1 MSKRIT
7 LRIDA
12 DTPLNLSAR
21 QVGELVYRL
30 IQTGLEDARKTI
42 DMNEGKV
49 VEAEMATSLNFT
61 SVVACPV
68 NSEVSE
74 GKHAVK
80 LGIAATNRCLVI
92 VSGGVADY
100 VYDDGVEV
108 ELFDWDNYRD
118 ETAEGRADM
127 RVSAH
132 FKDLAESVGV
142 PVQRSAL
149 T

>member
-1 MSKRIT
+1 MSKKLT
-7 LRIDA
+7 LRIDV

-30 IQTGLEDARKTI
+30 INVGLEDARQTI
-42 DMNEGKV
+42 VRNEGDV
-49 VEAEMATSLNFT
+49 VGAEMAASLNFT
-61 SVVACPV
+61 SIVACPV
-68 NSEVSE
+68 NTGADE
-74 GKHAVK
+74 GEHALK

-127 RVSAH
+127 RVPAH
-132 FKDLAESVGV
+132 FKDLAESAGV
-142 PVQRSAL
+142 PVQR
-149 T
+149 

>member
-30 IQTGLEDARKTI
+30 IQSGLEDARKTI
-42 DMNEGKV
+42 DMNEGNI

-68 NSEVSE
+68 SSEVSE
-74 GKHAVK
+74 GEHAVK
-80 LGIAATNRCLVI
+80 LGIAASNRCLVI

-108 ELFDWDNYRD
+108 ELFDWDNYRE
-118 ETAEGRADM
+118 ETAEGRADL

>member
-12 DTPLNLSAR
+12 DTTLNLSAR

-30 IQTGLEDARKTI
+30 IQSGLEDARKTI
-42 DMNEGKV
+42 DMNEGNI

-68 NSEVSE
+68 SSGADE
-74 GKHAVK
+74 GGQAVK

-108 ELFDWDNYRD
+108 ELFDWDNYRE
-118 ETAEGRADM
+118 ETAEGRADL

>member
-7 LRIDA
+7 LRIDV

-30 IQTGLEDARKTI
+30 IQSGLEDARKTI
-42 DMNEGKV
+42 DMNEGNI

-68 NSEVSE
+68 SSGADE
-74 GKHAVK
+74 GGQAVK

-108 ELFDWDNYRD
+108 ELFDWDNYRE
-118 ETAEGRADM
+118 ETAEGRADL

>member
-1 MSKRIT
+1 MSKQVT

-30 IQTGLEDARKTI
+30 INAGLEDARKTI
-42 DMNEGKV
+42 DMNEGNV

-61 SVVACPV
+61 SIVACPV
-68 NSEVSE
+68 NSEASE
-74 GKHAVK
+74 GEHAVK
-80 LGIAATNRCLVI
+80 LGITATSRCLVI

-118 ETAEGRADM
+118 ETAEGRVDM
-127 RVSAH
+127 RVPAH
-132 FKDLAESVGV
+132 FKDLAESAGV
-142 PVQRSAL
+142 PCQQ
-149 T
+149 

>member
-1 MSKRIT
+1 MSKKLT
-7 LRIDA
+7 LRIDV
-12 DTPLNLSAR
+12 DTPLNLTAR

-30 IQTGLEDARKTI
+30 INVGLDDARQTI
-42 DMNEGKV
+42 VRNAGDV
-49 VEAEMATSLNFT
+49 VGAEMATSLNFT
-61 SVVACPV
+61 SIVACPV
-68 NSEVSE
+68 SSGADE
-74 GKHAVK
+74 GEQALK

>member
-30 IQTGLEDARKTI
+30 IQSGLEDARKTI
-42 DMNEGKV
+42 DMNEGNI

-68 NSEVSE
+68 SSGADE
-74 GKHAVK
+74 GGQAVK

-108 ELFDWDNYRD
+108 ELFDWDNYRE
-118 ETAEGRADM
+118 ETAEGRADL

>member
-1 MSKRIT
+1 MSKHIT
-7 LRIDA
+7 LRIDV
-12 DTPLNLSAR
+12 DTHLNLSAR

-30 IQTGLEDARKTI
+30 IKSGLEDAQKTI
-42 DMNEGKV
+42 DMNEGNV

-61 SVVACPV
+61 SIVACPV
-68 NSEVSE
+68 NSEANE
-74 GKHAVK
+74 GEHVVK

-118 ETAEGRADM
+118 ETAEGRVDM
-127 RVSAH
+127 RVPAH
-132 FKDLAESVGV
+132 FKDLAESAGV
-142 PVQRSAL
+142 PVQR
-149 T
+149 

>member
-30 IQTGLEDARKTI
+30 IQSGLEDARKTI
-42 DMNEGKV
+42 DMNEGNI

-68 NSEVSE
+68 SSGADE
-74 GKHAVK
+74 GGQAVK

>member
-1 MSKRIT
+1 MSKKVT

-21 QVGELVYRL
+21 QVGELVYWL
-30 IQTGLEDARKTI
+30 INAGLKDARKTI
-42 DMNEGKV
+42 DMNEGNV

-61 SVVACPV
+61 SMVACPV

-74 GKHAVK
+74 GEHVVK

-132 FKDLAESVGV
+132 FKDLAESAGV
-142 PVQRSAL
+142 PVQR
-149 T
+149 

>member
-1 MSKRIT
+1 MSKHIT

-12 DTPLNLSAR
+12 DTHLNLSVR

-30 IQTGLEDARKTI
+30 IQSGLEDARKTI
-42 DMNEGKV
+42 DMNEGNV

-61 SVVACPV
+61 SIVACPV
-68 NSEVSE
+68 NSGADE
-74 GKHAVK
+74 GEHAIK

-132 FKDLAESVGV
+132 FKDLAETAGV
-142 PVQRSAL
+142 PVQR
-149 T
+149 

>member
-1 MSKRIT
+1 MSKKVT
-7 LRIDA
+7 LRIDVE
-12 DTPLNLSAR
+12 TPLNLSAR

-30 IQTGLEDARKTI
+30 IQSGLEDARKTI
-42 DMNEGKV
+42 DMNEGNV
-49 VEAEMATSLNFT
+49 VEAEMATSLNFK
-61 SVVACPV
+61 SVVAYPV
-68 NSEVSE
+68 SSGADE
-74 GKHAVK
+74 GGQVVK
-80 LGIAATNRCLVI
+80 LGIAATTRCLVI